1 MDNYKENGY
10 GSNNDSNEVKN
21 TAPME
26 NEAAGEVSVGDGA
39 ETMAQTASE
48 NTENTSGNPEAKD
61 EAASAESTHD
71 ESEEASTANDIHH
84 GGAPADNPNLTYH
97 YTGGA
102 ERPFAPQTPPP
113 RYSTPGAGYQGAQYN
128 APGRGYAPGQNYTA
142 GGYAGGAGRVYPPHI
157 PTDPPKKEKKGF
169 GAGAIAVLCACGI
182 LVSVGSG
189 FLGAM
194 AANSLNK
201 SNNPSGGGS
210 MLVYKNPET
219 GTLDD
224 NDTSAPSTSLEH
236 VAAAVS
242 DSVVEIT
249 TEFKVQSSMFQYVSE
264 GAGSGVI
271 ISPDGYIITNNH
283 VITYSSSSSGMGGGS
298 TGQVADT
305 ITIRLRNGDKYTA
318 KLIGRDAD
326 ADIAVLKVDATGLT
340 SAVIGNS
347 DNLNVGTDVVAV
359 GNPLGELGGTVTNG
373 IISALDREIDVD
385 GVKMNLL
392 QTNAAVNP
400 GNSGGGLFNMKGEL
414 IGVVNAKSS
423 GTGVEG
429 LGFAIPVN
437 DAMDIVEQLMDY
449 GYVRGKIYIGVSFY
463 NAADAY
469 SAYHY
474 FKSQSPGIYVA
485 GTEKGY
491 NDESLK
497 YGDRIIAIDGTE
509 VTSMDSIKSILKS
522 HSVGDTLTFTVYRE
536 NKLTEVTVTCYESK
550 PAEGNVSFETN

>member
-10 GSNNDSNEVKN
+10 GSNNENDAVMNQ
-21 TAPME
+21 TPAE
-26 NEAAGEVSVGDGA
+26 NEKAEEISAREADA
-39 ETMAQTASE
+39 ETIADTASE
-48 NTENTSGNPEAKD
+48 KAENNMDSPEAEA
-61 EAASAESTHD
+61 EAASSESAAQDAQT
-71 ESEEASTANDIHH
+71 EGTPGFTGANTAQ
-84 GGAPADNPNLTYH
+84 NPNVTYH

-113 RYSTPGAGYQGAQYN
+113 RYGAPGTPHQGAQYN
-128 APGRGYAPGQNYTA
+128 APAQGYGAGQGYTA
-142 GGYAGGAGRVYPPHI
+142 GGYTNGTGRVYPPHI

-169 GAGAIAVLCACGI
+169 GAGAIAVICACSI
-182 LVSVGSG
+182 LVAGGSG

-201 SNNPSGGGS
+201 NSTPTGGGGS
-210 MLVYKNPET
+210 AVIYKNPET
-219 GTLDD
+219 GTAD
-224 NDTSAPSTSLEH
+224 NGEASAPSTSLEH

-271 ISPDGYIITNNH
+271 ISPDGYIVTNNH

-305 ITIRLRNGDKYTA
+305 ITIRMRNGDKYTA
-318 KLIGRDAD
+318 ELIGRDAD
-326 ADIAVLKVDATGLT
+326 ADIAVLKVDAQGLT

-414 IGVVNAKSS
+414 IGIVNAKSS

-449 GYVRGKIYIGVSFY
+449 GYVRGKVYIGVSFY
-463 NAADAY
+463 NATDAY
-469 SAYHY
+469 SAYYY
-474 FKSQSPGIYVA
+474 FKSQSTGIYVA
-485 GTEKGY
+485 KTEEGY
-491 NDESLK
+491 NDGALK
-497 YGDRIIAIDGTE
+497 YGDRIIAIDDAE
-509 VTSMDSIKSILKS
+509 VTSVDSIKSILKD

-536 NKLTEVTVTCYESK
+536 NKLTETTVTCYESK